1 MAVSFDAYL
10 SRGLVTRAGTPGEL
24 GIAELQTAGFGVFGY
39 HTVNAPYSATELPN
53 FMYNTR
59 VDNPTGLAWTYS
71 PLKYWPNQDGEGADA
86 PVDRVSF
93 FAYAPF
99 VYSDPDSGVPVGA
112 QDGTAGITWISRFT
126 DKGDPQV
133 GYKVSFTP
141 NECVDLCWGTPH
153 LNVCKPSVPQTI
165 DFTFR
170 HSLAALNVQ
179 IDAIMDETV
188 APGSNPLHSDTR
200 IYVRSVTFSG
210 LADKGTLSLSGTSS
224 PLWSGYVSG
233 SALDR
238 SPLTVHDGRLD
249 GWESLYD
256 DPGETTCGLNPNIV
270 QQMGYNTKPGV
281 TEETVNL
288 FSGDLAAAPV
298 FVIPNG
304 YPLALNIVYD
314 VETRDDKLS
323 DSLLS
328 DGQTHGLST
337 RVNIRT
343 NITTTSGPIRL
354 EAGKRYI
361 LRLHLGLTSVK
372 FQAEIA
378 VTDHW
383 SEWTD
388 GKESAIFNPV
398 IIDGQGTDGNYDFE
412 DGTGMVWG

>member
-1 MAVSFDAYL
+1 M
-10 SRGLVTRAGTPGEL
+10 
-24 GIAELQTAGFGVFGY
+24 
-39 HTVNAPYSATELPN
+39 
-53 FMYNTR
+53 
-59 VDNPTGLAWTYS
+59 
-71 PLKYWPNQDGEGADA
+71 
-86 PVDRVSF
+86 
-93 FAYAPF
+93 
-99 VYSDPDSGVPVGA
+99 
-112 QDGTAGITWISRFT
+112 
-126 DKGDPQV
+126 
-133 GYKVSFTP
+133 
-141 NECVDLCWGTPH
+141 
-153 LNVCKPSVPQTI
+153 
-165 DFTFR
+165 
-170 HSLAALNVQ
+170 
-179 IDAIMDETV
+179 
-188 APGSNPLHSDTR
+188 
-200 IYVRSVTFSG
+200 
-210 LADKGTLSLSGTSS
+210 
-224 PLWSGYVSG
+224 
-233 SALDR
+233 
-238 SPLTVHDGRLD
+238 
-249 GWESLYD
+249 
-256 DPGETTCGLNPNIV
+256 
-270 QQMGYNTKPGV
+270 